1 VLDIL
6 AVEKRIVFNFCFF
19 SITKSSRKIAH
30 ILITMMFT
38 APWLPL
44 RSNQVMAQTILSC
57 SVGNNQEIINTAIA
71 EYQQLEDSN
80 LKSVVSNSF
89 KTNLISNSQQK
100 IQVIN
105 LGIEDKEGNLVSALG
120 IIASSLIEQ
129 FKQQGLKETEA
140 NKAAIATISR
150 WAALP
155 VDSTSIEL
163 AAAIKESVI
172 KQIGKENQAI
182 ITQIPDSQLLTTL
195 AGLQVS
201 SLQALGL
208 RETEIETLSQI
219 KLTPKEEGSFIEQVK
234 QAIALAKLTRPEAKA
249 QLTSFQTQL
258 ELELN
263 QIRQKQPA
271 KLTPGSKL
279 RFKFQLANESNKT
292 ASIKLPNIQTITENG
307 LTGAGKV
314 TGIIYRLSTAEPEA
328 SKTITDTAQDVSI
341 PGGQSL
347 ILEVQVEVTALSKE
361 QISAIGIDLQTDCGD
376 RNALQTLS
384 ILPDITPD
392 NNELIDPRG
401 EISGCAGEILADY
414 QGFSVALYDLAA
426 NDPTQSEPGGITP
439 LTTTELPDDPDN
451 NRPLGIKPN
460 IENSNPFFLTNSD
473 RGKYSFLFDEEKGQ
487 LDRGRTYILLVDP
500 GENSIYDQRQ
510 IKITIGD
517 RTDRIVQYMA
527 TSLDGRPINASDG
540 QTTITGEILL
550 IEDAERVG
558 LNLAVMDLATNIC
571 DAQEISITKTGDR
584 ATAEPGDL
592 VLYRLA
598 IRNLASVPLTNFQ
611 IADTL
616 PAGFRLEPDSVRGE
630 SESKL
635 VDITTTQNNS
645 LVNFAVNTTL
655 PSGGI
660 VNLVYAVQV
669 TPNALRG
676 SGENSAIVNAQR
688 TDNRLTVKDG
698 PAIHKL
704 RIEPGILADAGILLG
719 RVFVDKNFDGQ
730 QQAGEPGIP
739 NAVIYLEDGNRI
751 ITDADGL
758 FSVANVLPGHHT
770 GVLDLTSIPEYRLAP
785 NLRFSEGN
793 SNSRLVNLAPGSTVR
808 MNFAVTPTAV
818 GQEGENKHKVP
829 KSDSE

>member
-1 VLDIL
+1 
-6 AVEKRIVFNFCFF
+6 
-19 SITKSSRKIAH
+19 
-30 ILITMMFT
+30 MMLT

-44 RSNQVMAQTILSC
+44 RSKQVMAQTVLSC

-71 EYQQLEDSN
+71 NHELSDDSN
-80 LKSVVSNSF
+80 QPKAVISHVSNTVL
-89 KTNLISNSQQK
+89 KISLLPQSPSK
-100 IQVIN
+100 IQVSN
-105 LGIEDKEGNLVSALG
+105 QGVEDAKGNLVSALG

-129 FKQQGLKETEA
+129 FKQQGLKETAA
-140 NKAAIATISR
+140 NQAAIATISS

-172 KQIGKENQAI
+172 KKIGKDSQVI
-182 ITQIPDSQLLTTL
+182 ISKIPDSQLLTTL

-219 KLTPKEEGSFIEQVK
+219 KLTPREEGSFIEQVQ
-234 QAIALAKLTRPEAKA
+234 QAIAAAKLTRPEAKA
-249 QLTSFQTQL
+249 QLTSFQAQL

-263 QIRQKQPA
+263 QIRQKQPT
-271 KLTPGSKL
+271 KLIPGSKL
-279 RFKFQLANESNKT
+279 RFKFQLANESNQT
-292 ASIKLPNIQTITENG
+292 ASIKLPNIQTISENG

-314 TGIIYRLSTAEPEA
+314 TGIIYRLATAEPEA

-341 PGGQSL
+341 PGKQSL
-347 ILEVQVEVTALSKE
+347 ILEVQVEVTALSKD

-376 RNALQTLS
+376 RNSQQTLS
-384 ILPDITPD
+384 ILPDITPEK
-392 NNELIDPRG
+392 NELIDPRG

-439 LTTTELPDDPDN
+439 LTTTELPDEPN
-451 NRPLGIKPN
+451 NNIPPGIKPN

-487 LDRGRTYILLVDP
+487 LDRGRNYILVVDP

-510 IKITIGD
+510 VKITIGD
-517 RTDRIVQYMA
+517 RTDRIVQYTA

-540 QTTITGEILL
+540 QTTLTGEILL

-584 ATAEPGDL
+584 AAAEPGDL

-611 IADTL
+611 VADTL
-616 PAGFRLEPDSVRGE
+616 PAGFRLEADSVRGE

-660 VNLVYAVQV
+660 VNLVYAAQV

-704 RIEPGILADAGILLG
+704 RIESGILADAGILLG

-739 NAVIYLEDGNRI
+739 NAVIYLEDGNRV
-751 ITDADGL
+751 ITDAEGL
-758 FSVANVLPGHHT
+758 FSVTNVLPGHHT
-770 GVLDLTSIPEYRLAP
+770 GILDLTSIPEYRLAP

-793 SNSRLVNLAPGSTVR
+793 SASRLVNLAPGSMVR
-808 MNFAVTPTAV
+808 MNFAVTPTAAE
-818 GQEGENKHKVP
+818 QEGKSKHKPP
-829 KSDSE
+829 KSFKNNHNFDSK